1 MAVTISQAN
10 AFFLEYVQ
18 RDVKKAFEE
27 RHPLYDILMEGKGEP
42 TNSRDGGVRITAYVS
57 PNPSNGALD
66 EGAYLPTEG
75 SPVDVEMRVAFKR
88 KWKTGG
94 VTGDVLDLDNNNV
107 ITGIFRNYTKR
118 DTESFKK
125 EINQQLYG
133 NGSGSKGIV
142 SAVTSTGAGGV
153 LVINGDARGA
163 RQLIVGGRMQLF
175 TSGGTAHATAAA
187 TSVITAINLSTNA
200 VTFDLVP
207 TNAAVND
214 LVVYE
219 NSFGRDIT
227 GLATHA
233 NDATGDYQGLTNAR
247 TLYPG
252 LRATVTD
259 ASSGALS
266 VSMIDTLL
274 TNMEVASSADNPN
287 ETVMMISHP
296 AQQQAYRSLGYPLTR
311 NVSAAGNAKLDLGFP
326 SVAHNGMPWKVD
338 NDCPRDR
345 IYFIRPSALQ
355 KFVVKDPQL
364 LDRGGNVLRQKPG
377 TGTYADVWL
386 WFLTAKFELGSTM
399 PNALG
404 LVKNLAVPAG
414 L

>member
-1 MAVTISQAN
+1 MAVTVSQAN
-10 AFFLEYVQ
+10 SFFLEIVQ
-18 RDVKKAFEE
+18 PDIQKAFEE
-27 RHPLYDILMEGKGEP
+27 RHPLYDILMEGKGQP

-75 SPVDVEMRVAFKR
+75 SPVDVEMRVAFRR

-94 VTGDVLDLDNNNV
+94 VTGDVLDLDDNNV
-107 ITGIFRNYTKR
+107 ITGIFRTYSKR

-125 EINQQLYG
+125 EINQQLYQD
-133 NGSGSKGIV
+133 GSGSKGIV

-175 TSGGTAHATAAA
+175 TSGGTQHSTGAT

-200 VTFDLVP
+200 VTFDNVP

-219 NSFGRDIT
+219 NSYGRDIH
-227 GLATHA
+227 GLAYHD

-252 LRATVTD
+252 LRSTVSD

-266 VSMIDTLL
+266 VSMIDVLL
-274 TNMEVASSADNPN
+274 TQMEVASSAENPN
-287 ETVMMISHP
+287 EPVMMISHP
-296 AQQQAYRSLGYPLTR
+296 AQQQAYRSLGYSLTR
-311 NVSAAGNAKLDLGFP
+311 NVSATGNAKLDLGFP
-326 SVAHNGMPWKVD
+326 TVSHNGMPWKVD

-345 IYFIRPSALQ
+345 IYFIRPSAI
-355 KFVVKDPQL
+355 KKYVVKNPQL

-386 WFLTAKFELGSTM
+386 WFLTAKFDLGSTM

-404 LVKNLAVPAG
+404 LIKNLAVPSG